1 MATVKPAP
9 TEPGVLD
16 ARSDQFYAAVLG
28 ALQAPA
34 TEANLDVLRAWQAG
48 EASTA
53 RWNPWNTTRDSGAP
67 GQTDYNA
74 FGTGGRYHVRNYPTA
89 DVGLS
94 ATVATLQAQA
104 YTGIVD
110 GLRAADPA
118 RAINGI
124 VNSPWD
130 GGYGAKGKRGA
141 RDYRQSNIW
150 ANFQKFAQTSGSVVP
165 RLPAGVKVPA
175 GYKPAGYTPD
185 GQTEDAGFRLP
196 GLPGVPSWLSTLG
209 GTLTTGAFWARVG
222 LIAGGLG
229 LLIVFLVFIGKD
241 TVARVAGSQVTGLVK
256 GAVGKLGKGSAN
268 G

>member
-1 MATVKPAP
+1 M
-9 TEPGVLD
+9 LD
-16 ARSDQFYAAVLG
+16 ARSDQFYAAILG

-34 TEANLDVLRAWQAG
+34 TEANLDVLRAWQAA

-67 GQTDYNA
+67 GQTDYNS
-74 FGTGGRYHVRNYPTA
+74 FGAGGRYHVRNYPTA

-94 ATVATLQAQA
+94 ATVATLQAPA
-104 YTGIVD
+104 YTGVVA

-118 RAINGI
+118 RTVNAL

-150 ANFQKFAQTSGSVVP
+150 SVFQRFSQTSGSVAP

-175 GYKPAGYTPD
+175 GYKPAGYTPG
-185 GQTEDAGFRLP
+185 GQAEDAGFT
-196 GLPGVPSWLSTLG
+196 LPGVPSWLGTLG

-241 TVARVAGSQVTGLVK
+241 TATRVAGSQVTGLVK